1 MAAEELT
8 LLGLWASPFVIRAR
22 IALNLKGLTY
32 VYAEDSIYNK
42 SELLLK
48 SNPVLKKV
56 PVLIHDGKPVCE
68 SQVIVQYIDEA
79 FPAAAGAPILPSAP
93 YDRAVAR
100 FWASYVEDKWFSTWL
115 PVFSG
120 RTAEERVEA
129 ATQVVAVLQTLEQA
143 FKECSKGKAFFGGD
157 TVGLVDV
164 VLGGH
169 LGWLYATEAIC
180 GVKVVDATKTP
191 LLVAWAE
198 RFCALDAVK
207 GLIPDVDRLVE
218 YNKTRRAALGLP
230 LLLPY
235 AELQQ

>member
-100 FWASYVEDKWFSTWL
+100 FWASYVEDKWQDGRGEGGGRDAGRGGSPDAGTGVQGVLQGEGVLRRGHRGARGRRAWRPPWVAVRHRGNL
-115 PVFSG
+115 RGKGRRRYQDAAAGGVGRAVLRAGRCEGADSG
-120 RTAEERVEA
+120 RG
-129 ATQVVAVLQTLEQA
+129 QA
-143 FKECSKGKAFFGGD
+143 
-157 TVGLVDV
+157 
-164 VLGGH
+164 
-169 LGWLYATEAIC
+169 C
-180 GVKVVDATKTP
+180 GV
-191 LLVAWAE
+191 
-198 RFCALDAVK
+198 
-207 GLIPDVDRLVE
+207 
-218 YNKTRRAALGLP
+218 
-230 LLLPY
+230 
-235 AELQQ
+235 

>member
-1 MAAEELT
+1 ML
-8 LLGLWASPFVIRAR
+8 
-22 IALNLKGLTY
+22 
-32 VYAEDSIYNK
+32 
-42 SELLLK
+42 
-48 SNPVLKKV
+48 
-56 PVLIHDGKPVCE
+56 HDI
-68 SQVIVQYIDEA
+68 Q
-79 FPAAAGAPILPSAP
+79 
-93 YDRAVAR
+93 
-100 FWASYVEDKWFSTWL
+100 WFSTWL

-120 RTAEERVEA
+120 RTAEERVQA

-143 FKECSKGKAFFGGD
+143 FKKCSKGKPFFGGD
-157 TVGLVDV
+157 SLGLVDV

-218 YNKTRRAALGLP
+218 YNKTRRAGLGLP

-235 AELQQ
+235 VELQQ

>member
-1 MAAEELT
+1 MAREELT
-8 LLGLWASPFVIRAR
+8 LLGLWASPFVIRVR

-32 VYAEDSIYNK
+32 GYTEESLYDK

-48 SNPVLKKV
+48 SNPVHKKV

-68 SQVIVQYIDEA
+68 SQIIVQYIDEA
-79 FPAAAGAPILPSAP
+79 FPDAGAGAPILPSDP

-100 FWASYVEDKWFSTWL
+100 FWASYVEDKLYSTWV
-115 PVFSG
+115 PVFRG

-129 ATQVVAVLQTLEQA
+129 ATQTVAVLQTLEQA
-143 FKECSKGKAFFGGD
+143 FNECSKGKAAFFGGD

-180 GVKVVDATKTP
+180 GVKAVDATRTP
-191 LLVAWAE
+191 LLAAWAE
-198 RFCALDAVK
+198 RFCALDAAK
-207 GLIPDVDRLVE
+207 GLIPDVERLVE
-218 YNKTRRAALGLP
+218 YNKARRAVLGLQP
-230 LLLPY
+230 VLMPV
-235 AELQQ
+235 AQ